1 MSGKFDNQIEEL
13 NKLTDKTFIRK
24 KFVHARDFGSFKSS
38 MENLNNEVSTLG
50 NSELEQ
56 KTKECME
63 WVMERVNKWNMAVD
77 NFHIVDK
84 LKEVIPLLNEL
95 NSALAEQERL
105 AEEKRQAEAAEAKR
119 QAEAAE
125 AKRQAEALEAKR
137 QAEANKKLAL
147 AAERER
153 LLKEKEAENKLN
165 KGKMENFSK
174 VVDDFNKQNNK
185 E

>member
-24 KFVHARDFGSFKSS
+24 KFVHARDFESFKSS

-119 QAEAAE
+119 QAEAE
-125 AKRQAEALEAKR
+125 EAKR